1 MEKISCIIKSGEYI
15 VFYRELEATESDLKL
30 RQKKL
35 EIFLNSLSTP
45 RGKTKK
51 RKVPMEK
58 YVRFNAEKLPLFRS
72 GDVFAYEING
82 EYRILCFVSRGK
94 FYSTYASYCY
104 AWATLYEQVPLLEDL
119 SEEYIIPLG
128 YFTIETFPRMD
139 KLNFIANYSEMKK
152 LGNLPPRVLNE
163 YWEPATW
170 ALAKEHNLSETY
182 PLRLCLKCSDCLE
195 KIKELKD
202 ATNN

>member
-1 MEKISCIIKSGEYI
+1 MVIISVYLRTGKLGR
-15 VFYRELEATESDLKL
+15 FWALKD
-30 RQKKL
+30 
-35 EIFLNSLSTP
+35 IFN
-45 RGKTKK
+45 
-51 RKVPMEK
+51 
-58 YVRFNAEKLPLFRS
+58 
-72 GDVFAYEING
+72 I
-82 EYRILCFVSRGK
+82 
-94 FYSTYASYCY
+94 
-104 AWATLYEQVPLLEDL
+104 EDL